1 VAFWALR
8 PRGQPPILGAVL
20 ASPDSM
26 LNIRKQWFGYA
37 AALCATGM
45 ATALSVVGVRY
56 LSLADVV
63 ILYLVGV
70 VVVAARFGLG
80 PSIIAGL
87 GGVAAFDFLILPP
100 TFTFSLE
107 FGHAVTLGGMV
118 FVSMLVSGLTE
129 NLRREQAR
137 ALRSEQITAKARL
150 EAEVERVHAALL
162 SSVSHDLRTPLATIS
177 ASAQMLVRN
186 HVTMDP
192 ELRGE
197 MLTSVADEAERL
209 DGLLRNLLA
218 ITRLETGELHMQLL
232 PASLDE
238 VLTGVLRRMEHRLLG
253 RTVAVNA
260 QRGLPMVDLDV
271 RLFEQAVMNVLDN
284 ALRYS
289 PPGSPLQIETL
300 SVPDRVQIRVA
311 DSGVGVAPADRQIVF
326 EKFRRGSN
334 APRTDGGVGLGLT
347 ICRAVLRAHG
357 GEISLDSAPMG
368 GALVTLSLPVSK
380 LAIDDATE
388 RLPDIE

>member
-1 VAFWALR
+1 
-8 PRGQPPILGAVL
+8 
-20 ASPDSM
+20 
-26 LNIRKQWFGYA
+26 
-37 AALCATGM
+37 M

-100 TFTFSLE
+100 SFTFSFE
-107 FGHAVTLGGMV
+107 FGHAVTLMGMV

-137 ALRSEQITAKARL
+137 ALRSEQTTQKARL

-186 HVTMDP
+186 HRTMDP
-192 ELRGE
+192 TLRGE

-218 ITRLETGELHMQLL
+218 ITRLETGELRMQLL

-238 VLTGVLRRMEHRLLG
+238 VVTGALRRMEHRLLG
-253 RTVAVNA
+253 RSVTLHA

-271 RLFEQAVMNVLDN
+271 RLFEQALMNVLDN

-289 PPGSPLQIETL
+289 PVGSPLEIETL
-300 SVPDRVQIRVA
+300 SGPDRVRIRVA
-311 DSGVGVAPADRQIVF
+311 DSGVGVAPADRQLVF

-357 GEISLDSAPMG
+357 GEITLDSAPTG

-380 LAIDDATE
+380 LSTDDASV

>member
-1 VAFWALR
+1 MWNF
-8 PRGQPPILGAVL
+8 
-20 ASPDSM
+20 
-26 LNIRKQWFGYA
+26 RKHWFGYA
-37 AALCATGM
+37 AALCAT
-45 ATALSVVGVRY
+45 AAASALSKVGVRY

-63 ILYLVGV
+63 ILYLIGV
-70 VVVAARFGLG
+70 IVVAARFGLG

-87 GGVAAFDFLILPP
+87 GGVAAFDFLMLPP

-118 FVSMLVSGLTE
+118 FVTMLVSGLTE
-129 NLRREQAR
+129 SLRREQAR
-137 ALRSEQITAKARL
+137 ALRSEQITQKARL

-186 HVTMDP
+186 HVSMDP
-192 ELRGE
+192 TLRGE
-197 MLTSVADEAERL
+197 MLTSVADEADRL

-218 ITRLETGELHMQLL
+218 ITRVETGELHLQVL

-238 VLTGVLRRMEHRLLG
+238 VLTGALRRMEHRLVG
-253 RTVAVNA
+253 RTVTVNA
-260 QRGLPMVDLDV
+260 QRGLPLVDLDV
-271 RLFEQAVMNVLDN
+271 RLFEQALLNVLDN

-289 PPGSPLQIETL
+289 PAGSPLQIETL
-300 SVPDRVQIRVA
+300 SVADRVQIRVT
-311 DSGVGVAPADRQIVF
+311 DSGVGVAPADRQLVF

-357 GEISLDSAPMG
+357 GEITLDSAATG

-380 LAIDDATE
+380 VGYGDATE

>member
-1 VAFWALR
+1 MW
-8 PRGQPPILGAVL
+8 IW
-20 ASPDSM
+20 
-26 LNIRKQWFGYA
+26 RKQWLGYA
-37 AALCATGM
+37 AALGAT
-45 ATALSVVGVRY
+45 AVASALSVVGVRY

-87 GGVAAFDFLILPP
+87 GGVTAFDFLILPP

-107 FGHAVTLGGMV
+107 FGHAVTLGGMI

-137 ALRSEQITAKARL
+137 ALRSEQITQKARL

-177 ASAQMLVRN
+177 ASAQMLVRT
-186 HVTMDP
+186 HDSMEP
-192 ELRGE
+192 SLRGE
-197 MLTSVADEAERL
+197 MLTSIADEAERL

-218 ITRLETGELHMQLL
+218 ITRVETGELRLQVL

-238 VLTGVLRRMEHRLLG
+238 VLSVALRRMEHRLSG
-253 RTVAVNA
+253 RTVTVNA
-260 QRGLPMVDLDV
+260 QRGLPLVDLDA
-271 RLFEQAVMNVLDN
+271 RLFEQALLNVLDN

-289 PPGSPLQIETL
+289 PPGSPLRIETL
-300 SVPDRVQIRVA
+300 RVGERLQIRVT
-311 DSGVGVAPADRQIVF
+311 DSGVGVAAADRELVF

-357 GEISLDSAPMG
+357 GEITLETAETG
-368 GALVTLSLPVSK
+368 GALVTLSLPASK
-380 LAIDDATE
+380 LVIDDAE
-388 RLPDIE
+388 DRLPDIE

>member
-1 VAFWALR
+1 
-8 PRGQPPILGAVL
+8 
-20 ASPDSM
+20 M
-26 LNIRKQWFGYA
+26 LNIRRQWFGYA
-37 AALCATGM
+37 AALCATGL

-100 TFTFSLE
+100 SFTFSLE
-107 FGHAVTLGGMV
+107 FGHAVTLVGMV

-186 HVTMDP
+186 HRTMDP
-192 ELRGE
+192 TLRGE

-218 ITRLETGELHMQLL
+218 ITRLETGELHLQLL

-238 VLTGVLRRMEHRLLG
+238 ALTGVLRRMEHRLIG
-253 RTVAVNA
+253 REVTVHA
-260 QRGLPMVDLDV
+260 QRGLPLVDLDV

-289 PPGSPLQIETL
+289 PPGSPLRIETL
-300 SVPDRVQIRVA
+300 SVPNRVQIQVT
-311 DSGVGVAPADRQIVF
+311 DSGVGVAAADRQLVF

-347 ICRAVLRAHG
+347 ICRAVMRAHG
-357 GEISLDSAPMG
+357 GEISLDSAPTG

-380 LAIDDATE
+380 LAIGDASQ